1 MAPKII
7 LSLEKVINFH
17 LDMQDSNY
25 FHLKQSFQD
34 CETVEQPPVSIDFIA
49 PAISVADTTVL
60 H

>member
-25 FHLKQSFQD
+25 FHLKQSFQG
-34 CETVEQPPVSIDFIA
+34 CEIEELPPVSIDFTA
-49 PAISVADTTVL
+49 PVISVANTTVL